1 MNVLSDTVY
10 DDLNMAKSS
19 LSYVISIDNKP
30 SSKMTEQ
37 EAWEA
42 FFAACNRTRA
52 SSVKMIF
59 EDKIVA
65 DRKAD
70 NVWAILKQK

>member
-1 MNVLSDTVY
+1 
-10 DDLNMAKSS
+10 
-19 LSYVISIDNKP
+19 
-30 SSKMTEQ
+30 MTEQ

-42 FFAACNRTRA
+42 FFAECNRARS

-70 NVWAILKQK
+70 FGWAILTQK